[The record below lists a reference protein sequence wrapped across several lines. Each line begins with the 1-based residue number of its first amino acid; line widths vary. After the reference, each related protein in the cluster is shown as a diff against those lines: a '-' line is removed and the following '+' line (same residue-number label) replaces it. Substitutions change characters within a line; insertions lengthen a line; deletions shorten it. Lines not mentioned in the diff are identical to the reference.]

1 MQMLLLYCRE
11 HVIDER
17 RVCLY
22 PFTHIIEI
30 FFKEGLMLI
39 LAGSVPLSNA
49 ISKATVATNHS
60 FVLTDL

>member
-11 HVIDER
+11 HVIGER
-17 RVCLY
+17 RVCLN

-30 FFKEGLMLI
+30 FFKEWLMLI
-39 LAGSVPLSNA
+39 LSNA
-49 ISKATVATNHS
+49 ISEATVATNHS